1 MPTEISEKSAVGS
14 LPAAFCEN
22 FEQCGISTI
31 IAARREDSVPPRV
44 RCPTH
49 APVRDTR
56 TNRVRNT
63 FWRAFRAISVFH
75 QQVRRP
81 QALAI
86 GLEER
91 GYQVRCSADRVTS
104 RDGHIQSL
112 AVDAPLLYHLQ
123 RRWLAELKCRA
134 HNQRMILYEP
144 RLALC
149 ESIACKCLSADPTR
163 GTNSR
168 LLIPSLVGG

>member
-1 MPTEISEKSAVGS
+1 LVADKPHSQHAKAQWKRLPVRISDARCPPTIPTRQDSRFIGRAHTKLVHAKKGNRLLLTLRTLNLRRWDDRAVTPCRPRKNRRTGGS

-31 IAARREDSVPPRV
+31 IAARREDRVPPRV

-81 QALAI
+81 QALATRI
-86 GLEER
+86 GR
-91 GYQVRCSADRVTS
+91 T
-104 RDGHIQSL
+104 
-112 AVDAPLLYHLQ
+112 
-123 RRWLAELKCRA
+123 W
-134 HNQRMILYEP
+134 
-144 RLALC
+144 
-149 ESIACKCLSADPTR
+149 
-163 GTNSR
+163 
-168 LLIPSLVGG
+168 IPSPL

>member
-1 MPTEISEKSAVGS
+1 MDAEPATVGRQSGNTMPTEISEKSAVGS

-91 GYQVRCSADRVTS
+91 GYQVRCSADRVRHETVTFNLS
-104 RDGHIQSL
+104 RSTPRSCITYNGDGW
-112 AVDAPLLYHLQ
+112 
-123 RRWLAELKCRA
+123 R
-134 HNQRMILYEP
+134 
-144 RLALC
+144 
-149 ESIACKCLSADPTR
+149 
-163 GTNSR
+163 NSSVAR
-168 LLIPSLVGG
+168 TISE